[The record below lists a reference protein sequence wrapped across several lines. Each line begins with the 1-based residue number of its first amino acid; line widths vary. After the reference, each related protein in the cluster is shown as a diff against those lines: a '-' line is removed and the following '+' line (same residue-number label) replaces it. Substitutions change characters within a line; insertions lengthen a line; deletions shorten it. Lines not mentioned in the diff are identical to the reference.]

1 MSASCAEGGDYI
13 SKMSDYCSS
22 CHYKVKEVTT
32 ERVCPFN
39 SLYWQFMHKHGG
51 GLKQKPRTNL
61 VSKGWDRKADDE
73 RGMVLQKAHEVIN
86 TLETL

>member
-1 MSASCAEGGDYI
+1 
-13 SKMSDYCSS
+13 
-22 CHYKVKEVTT
+22 
-32 ERVCPFN
+32 
-39 SLYWQFMHKHGG
+39 MHKHEC

>member
-1 MSASCAEGGDYI
+1 
-13 SKMSDYCSS
+13 
-22 CHYKVKEVTT
+22 
-32 ERVCPFN
+32 
-39 SLYWQFMHKHGG
+39 MHKYGG

-86 TLETL
+86 TLDLV